1 MSEPAVQSGTVAV
14 DSTAPTRPVL
24 VASAVLIGVSLLLM
38 TLSSFGAADVLPSGV
53 RTLLV
58 CLVAVTMPGLP
69 VAALLRLPLNGV
81 YGSVTVATSVATNI
95 LLAQLNI
102 VTGLQQYHLTQAVIL
117 ALSGAAAVA
126 LARRPAPAD
135 GAPVRSVV
143 STVIEGISRRRFAVA
158 VLAAAAV
165 LFASA
170 VLRLNP
176 GAAGRFG
183 LVEILGVDY
192 FVGLALITLLLAL
205 EYRRAA
211 FDPAMTA
218 ATTIALMAYLTM
230 PVAWSTGSAPFPT
243 AFAHR
248 FIINWIADIGALPAA
263 VDARMSWAGFFS
275 ATAHLMQI
283 AGLTDS
289 EVFLTSASLVFSI
302 LMIYPVYA
310 IGMALTENQRVAWL
324 GVTVYVLFNWYQQDY
339 FAPQAVALQFYATIV
354 AVLLWQL
361 RRSEVPVLD
370 GWATWRRI
378 PGRVPG
384 RDGRWT
390 MAVEALLLMIIA
402 ALVVSHQLTPLVA
415 IVMLAL
421 FSVLGLTRYKLLW
434 LASIVLFI
442 AWFHY
447 GAYGYWHGHLLD
459 VLSDIGGVD
468 GNLTSGVAD
477 RITGDPV
484 YGRMQYLRMGA
495 SILLFFIALFGCFR
509 LRRST
514 FGLIGAGLVLAPF
527 SLVLMQSYGGEV
539 VIRCFLYASP
549 VMAPLA
555 AMVVLPLLKRD
566 WRAGATLTFLVFF
579 TLAVVL
585 TTNRGLNTSF
595 EQTPPETLSISKQIQ
610 QLADPT
616 DIAYWGQ
623 GSAFNVPLVFD
634 VEDSCYATPTELAD
648 CTVAK
653 NPAYLVDTAADEMY
667 MQFRYGLSAPEID
680 ELVTILTTEK
690 GYAVMYDGDD
700 VTVLR
705 RGDAPVLSLE
715 GVR

>member
-38 TLSSFGAADVLPSGV
+38 TLSSLGAADIVPSGV

-58 CLVAVTMPGLP
+58 CLVALTLPGLP
-69 VAALLRLPLNGV
+69 VAALLRLPHNGV
-81 YGSVTVATSVATNI
+81 FGSLTVATSVATNI

-102 VTGLQQYHLTQAVIL
+102 ATGLQQFHLTQAVIL
-117 ALSGAAAVA
+117 VLSGAAAVA
-126 LARRPAPAD
+126 LARRPVPAD
-135 GAPVRSVV
+135 SAPVRSVAA
-143 STVIEGISRRRFAVA
+143 TVIDAVSRRRFSVA
-158 VLAAAAV
+158 VLVAAAV
-165 LFASA
+165 LFVSA
-170 VLRLNP
+170 VWRLNP
-176 GAAGRFG
+176 SAAGRFG
-183 LVEILGVDY
+183 LVDILGVDY
-192 FVGLALITLLLAL
+192 FLGLGLITLLLAVG
-205 EYRRAA
+205 YRRAA
-211 FDPAMTA
+211 FDPALTA
-218 ATTIALMAYLTM
+218 ATNIALIVYVTM
-230 PVAWSTGSAPFPT
+230 PVAWSTGNAPFPT
-243 AFAHR
+243 AYAHR
-248 FIINWIADIGALPAA
+248 FIINWISDIGALPAA

-275 ATAHLMQI
+275 AAAHLMHI
-283 AGLTDS
+283 AGLPDS

-310 IGMALTENQRVAWL
+310 IGMVLTENRRVAWL
-324 GVTVYVLFNWYQQDY
+324 GVTLYVLFNWYQQDY
-339 FAPQAVALQFYATIV
+339 FAPQAVALQFYATNI

-361 RRSEVPVLD
+361 RRSQVPDLG

-384 RDGRWT
+384 RGGRWT

-402 ALVVSHQLTPLVA
+402 ALVVSHQLTPLVT

-447 GAYGYWHGHLLD
+447 GAYGYWHGHLLQ
-459 VLSDIGGVD
+459 VLSDVGGLD

-509 LRRST
+509 LRHST
-514 FGLIGAGLVLAPF
+514 FGLLGAGLFMAPF

-555 AMVVLPLLKRD
+555 AMVLLPLLKRD
-566 WRAGATLTFLVFF
+566 WRAGAALTFLVFF

-585 TTNRGLNTSF
+585 ITNRGLNTSF
-595 EQTPPETLSISKQIQ
+595 EHTSSETLSISKQMQ

-616 DIAYWGQ
+616 QIAYYGQ

-653 NPAYLVDTAADEMY
+653 DPAYVVDTAADEMY
-667 MQFRYGLSAPEID
+667 MQFRYGLSAPGID
-680 ELVTILTTEK
+680 ELLTILTTEK

-705 RGDAPVLSLE
+705 RADAPALALE

>member
-1 MSEPAVQSGTVAV
+1 MSEPVLQSGTAAV

-24 VASAVLIGVSLLLM
+24 AASAVLFGVSLLLM
-38 TLSSFGAADVLPSGV
+38 TLSSFGAADALPVGV
-53 RTLLV
+53 RTLVV
-58 CLVAVTMPGLP
+58 CLVALTMPGLP

-81 YGSVTVATSVATNI
+81 FGCVTVATSVATNI

-102 VTGLQQYHLTQAVIL
+102 VTGLQHHHLTQAVVL
-117 ALSGAAAVA
+117 GLSGAAAVA
-126 LARRPAPAD
+126 LVRRSD
-135 GAPVRSVV
+135 GAPLRSVAP
-143 STVIEGISRRRFAVA
+143 TVINVITRRKFSVA

-165 LFASA
+165 LFATA
-170 VLRLNP
+170 VTRLNTD
-176 GAAGRFG
+176 AAGRFG

-192 FVGLALITLLLAL
+192 FLGLGLITLLLAL

-218 ATTIALMAYLTM
+218 AANIALMVYVTM

-248 FIINWIADIGALPAA
+248 FIINWIADIGAVPEA

-283 AGLTDS
+283 AGLPDS

-310 IGMALTENQRVAWL
+310 IGMALAENRRVAWF
-324 GVTVYVLFNWYQQDY
+324 GVTGYVLFNWYQQDY

-361 RRSEVPVLD
+361 RRSEVPILD

-384 RDGRWT
+384 RDARWT
-390 MAVEALLLMIIA
+390 MSVEALLLMIIA

-415 IVMLAL
+415 VVMLAL

-459 VLSDIGGVD
+459 VLADIGGLD
-468 GNLTSGVAD
+468 GNLTSAVAD

-495 SILLFFIALFGCFR
+495 SMLLFFVALFSCFR
-509 LRRST
+509 LRHSK
-514 FGLIGAGLVLAPF
+514 FGLIAVGLVLAPF

-555 AMVVLPLLKRD
+555 AMVVLPLLRRGRP
-566 WRAGATLTFLVFF
+566 WAGPVVAVAALF
-579 TLAVVL
+579 TVAVVL
-585 TTNRGLNTSF
+585 ITNRGLNTSF
-595 EQTPPETLSISKQIQ
+595 EHTPPETLSISKQMQ

-616 DIAYWGQ
+616 EIAYWGQ

-634 VEDSCYATPTELAD
+634 VEDSCYATPVQLAD
-648 CTVAK
+648 CTVEK
-653 NPAYLVDTAADEMY
+653 DPAYLVDTAADEM
-667 MQFRYGLSAPEID
+667 
-680 ELVTILTTEK
+680 
-690 GYAVMYDGDD
+690 
-700 VTVLR
+700 
-705 RGDAPVLSLE
+705 
-715 GVR
+715 